1 MFILTVS
8 KQVINSLNNS
18 KLLSGLI
25 MIILNVGSKYIEMGF
40 SKTQEEALRN
50 GLARE
55 LLIFSVA
62 FMGTRD
68 IILSLLITAAFI
80 TLSNYL
86 LNEQS
91 KFCLIPNHLRKIA
104 LQVDTDKDGFVS
116 DEEERNAIE
125 ILKKAELQKTRNQQ
139 KTFMNYMVEHQV
151 YV

>member
-1 MFILTVS
+1 MFILTVL

-104 LQVDTDKDGFVS
+104 LQVDTNKDGFVS

-151 YV
+151 

>member
-104 LQVDTDKDGFVS
+104 LQVDTNKDGFVS

-139 KTFMNYMVEHQV
+139 KTFMNYMVEHQI
-151 YV
+151 

>member
-1 MFILTVS
+1 MFILTVL
-8 KQVINSLNNS
+8 KQVINSLNDS

-104 LQVDTDKDGFVS
+104 LQVDTNKDGFVS

-151 YV
+151 

>member
-1 MFILTVS
+1 MFILTVL
-8 KQVINSLNNS
+8 KQVIKSLNDS

-104 LQVDTDKDGFVS
+104 LQVDTNKDGFVS

-125 ILKKAELQKTRNQQ
+125 ILKKAELQKTRNKQ

-151 YV
+151 

>member
-1 MFILTVS
+1 MESIKWFYG
-8 KQVINSLNNS
+8 SLNDS
-18 KLLSGLI
+18 KLLSGLL

-104 LQVDTDKDGFVS
+104 LQVDTNQDGFVS
-116 DEEERNAIE
+116 EEEERNAIE
-125 ILKKAELQKTRNQQ
+125 VLKKAELQKIRNQQ
-139 KTFMNYMVEHQV
+139 KTFMNYMLEHQV
-151 YV
+151 

>member
-1 MFILTVS
+1 MFILTVL

-91 KFCLIPNHLRKIA
+91 KFCLIPTHLRKIA
-104 LQVDTDKDGFVS
+104 LQVDTNKDGFVS

-151 YV
+151 

>member
-1 MFILTVS
+1 MFILTVL
-8 KQVINSLNNS
+8 KQVIKSLNDS

-104 LQVDTDKDGFVS
+104 LQVDTNKDGFVS

-151 YV
+151 